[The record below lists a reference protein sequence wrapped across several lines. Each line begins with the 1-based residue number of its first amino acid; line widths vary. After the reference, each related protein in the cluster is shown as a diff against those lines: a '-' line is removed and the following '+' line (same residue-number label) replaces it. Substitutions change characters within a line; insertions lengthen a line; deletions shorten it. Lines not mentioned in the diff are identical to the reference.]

1 MEKHTW
7 DNGLRVLLLPEKEAM
22 SASVDIWVEAG
33 SRYESPAEQGIS
45 HFTEHMLFKGT
56 GRRTARQISEEIDGL
71 GGALNAYTT
80 RAYTRYYAQALAADP
95 HPSGPAQV
103 LDILLD
109 MLLHSRLDPEELEME
124 RGVILEEIAMY
135 EDIGEDLAH
144 EALCSAVWP
153 QSPLGRPVCGYPETV
168 GGITAATLR
177 RYVSQTYTPE
187 RMLVV
192 LAGHFDADDL
202 LFRLEES
209 LGRRP
214 RGAGRPAADTPGF
227 CPGITLRAKPFE
239 QVSFEI
245 GFPGLACDDERRY
258 AMMLLNFIV
267 GGGASSRLFQRLR
280 EERGLVYSVYSSH
293 EAAAGTGLFTVSASV
308 APANQ
313 REALREIRGV
323 LDDLCRSG
331 GITSA
336 ELERARAQIKASVIL
351 GMETVAARA
360 FYAGQTQL
368 FAGREIPVRETL
380 DRLDEVT
387 LEQVQALAASMFE
400 GPWAYAAAGPV
411 CPAEDVQAVLG
422 RPSR

>member
-1 MEKHTW
+1 
-7 DNGLRVLLLPEKEAM
+7 
-22 SASVDIWVEAG
+22 
-33 SRYESPAEQGIS
+33 
-45 HFTEHMLFKGT
+45 
-56 GRRTARQISEEIDGL
+56 
-71 GGALNAYTT
+71 
-80 RAYTRYYAQALAADP
+80 
-95 HPSGPAQV
+95 
-103 LDILLD
+103 
-109 MLLHSRLDPEELEME
+109 
-124 RGVILEEIAMY
+124 
-135 EDIGEDLAH
+135 
-144 EALCSAVWP
+144 
-153 QSPLGRPVCGYPETV
+153 
-168 GGITAATLR
+168 
-177 RYVSQTYTPE
+177 
-187 RMLVV
+187 
-192 LAGHFDADDL
+192 
-202 LFRLEES
+202 
-209 LGRRP
+209 
-214 RGAGRPAADTPGF
+214 
-227 CPGITLRAKPFE
+227 
-239 QVSFEI
+239 
-245 GFPGLACDDERRY
+245 
-258 AMMLLNFIV
+258 MMLLNFIV

-280 EERGLVYSVYSSH
+280 EERGLVYSIYSSH

-331 GITSA
+331 GVTPA

-411 CPAEDVQAVLG
+411 CPAEDVQAVFG

>member
-71 GGALNAYTT
+71 GGTLNAYTT

-109 MLLHSRLDPEELEME
+109 MLLHSRLDPEELELE

-144 EALCSAVWP
+144 EALCGAVWP

-168 GGITAATLR
+168 GGITASTLR

-192 LAGHFDADDL
+192 LAGHFDADGL
-202 LFRLEES
+202 LLRLEES

-214 RGAGRPAADTPGF
+214 RGRRDGRRADTPGF

-245 GFPGLACDDERRY
+245 GFPGLAYDDERRY

-267 GGGASSRLFQRLR
+267 GGRRLVPGCSNGSGRRGAWSIRFIRPMRRRQEPGCLLYPPRLPPPTSGRR
-280 EERGLVYSVYSSH
+280 CGKSVGFSTICA
-293 EAAAGTGLFTVSASV
+293 AAAGSH
-308 APANQ
+308 
-313 REALREIRGV
+313 LRSWKGPER
-323 LDDLCRSG
+323 RSKPR
-331 GITSA
+331 SYW
-336 ELERARAQIKASVIL
+336 EWKPSLP
-351 GMETVAARA
+351 RA
-360 FYAGQTQL
+360 FYAGQTPA
-368 FAGREIPVRETL
+368 FRRAG
-380 DRLDEVT
+380 D
-387 LEQVQALAASMFE
+387 SGE
-400 GPWAYAAAGPV
+400 GNAGS
-411 CPAEDVQAVLG
+411 A
-422 RPSR
+422 

>member
-71 GGALNAYTT
+71 GGTLNAYTT

-109 MLLHSRLDPEELEME
+109 MLLHSRLDPEELELE

-144 EALCSAVWP
+144 EALCGAVWP

-168 GGITAATLR
+168 GGITASTLR

-192 LAGHFDADDL
+192 LAGHFDADGL
-202 LFRLEES
+202 LLRLEES

-214 RGAGRPAADTPGF
+214 RGAGRFSVEKT
-227 CPGITLRAKPFE
+227 AK
-239 QVSFEI
+239 
-245 GFPGLACDDERRY
+245 L
-258 AMMLLNFIV
+258 
-267 GGGASSRLFQRLR
+267 
-280 EERGLVYSVYSSH
+280 
-293 EAAAGTGLFTVSASV
+293 
-308 APANQ
+308 
-313 REALREIRGV
+313 
-323 LDDLCRSG
+323 
-331 GITSA
+331 
-336 ELERARAQIKASVIL
+336 
-351 GMETVAARA
+351 
-360 FYAGQTQL
+360 
-368 FAGREIPVRETL
+368 
-380 DRLDEVT
+380 
-387 LEQVQALAASMFE
+387 
-400 GPWAYAAAGPV
+400 
-411 CPAEDVQAVLG
+411 
-422 RPSR
+422 